1 MSSTSMPDAS
11 SKLPVAVVGG
21 GLAGLAAAWKLK
33 SLGVPAVG
41 FEASARLGGLIQT
54 ERWEDSV
61 YEHGPDG
68 FLLRRPQAKEL
79 CDALGVPLQPLSP
92 LPQNIYIASRR
103 GIFPLPK
110 GLGLLVPTDWLS
122 FFTSPLLSPLGRLR
136 LALEPWLGKRPPTS
150 SVTDE
155 SLASFIRRRFG
166 REAYETL
173 AEPLLGGVWNTDPE
187 ILSLRASFPHY
198 ADLEQSAG
206 SVLRGLGRSQALPVE
221 GGGLASPVGGMGTL
235 IEALEQACGGIWQTR
250 ARVRSIQKL
259 PQGFWLDLGSG
270 QGSAV
275 RGVLLALPPRA
286 ASELVQD
293 LSNRAGS
300 LLSDIPSGGI
310 GTLSMTLRAEDFY
323 RPLDAW
329 GVLFTKSSGSLIDGF
344 QWSSSKWGHRSGAD
358 RVVVRAFFGGFK
370 NPGFLDADNV
380 VDAALEALRPW
391 LKASARPLHTA
402 IRRWQTAFPQ
412 IKVGHLERLGEVE
425 ALLPPEISLAG
436 QGYRGVGMPAVIAS
450 AFLAAQKWAA
460 I

>member
-1 MSSTSMPDAS
+1 MPALS

-21 GLAGLAAAWKLK
+21 GLAGLTAAWKLK
-33 SLGVPAVG
+33 TLGVPAVG

-92 LPQNIYIASRR
+92 LPQKIYIASRR

-110 GLGLLVPTDWLS
+110 GLGLLVPTDWPS
-122 FFTSPLLSPLGRLR
+122 FFTSPLLSPAGRLR
-136 LALEPWLGKRPPTS
+136 LALEPWLGKRKSGTAAQ
-150 SVTDE
+150 DE

-166 REAYETL
+166 NEAYETL

-198 ADLEQSAG
+198 ENFEQTDG
-206 SVLRGLGRSQALPVE
+206 SVLRGLGRSHAPPVE

-235 IEALEQACGGIWQTR
+235 IEALEQASEGIWQTR
-250 ARVRSIQKL
+250 VSVKTIQKL
-259 PQGFWLDLGSG
+259 PQGFGLDLSSG
-270 QGSAV
+270 QGIAV
-275 RGVLLALPPRA
+275 RGVILALPPRA
-286 ASELVQD
+286 ASEIVQG
-293 LSNRAGS
+293 LSDRAGS
-300 LLSDIPSGGI
+300 LLSAISSGGI

-329 GVLFTKSSGSLIDGF
+329 GVLFTKNSGSSIDGF
-344 QWSSSKWGHRSGAD
+344 QWSSSKWAHRSGKG

-370 NPGFLDADNV
+370 KPGFLDSENAV
-380 VDAALEALRPW
+380 GAALEALRPW
-391 LKASARPLHTA
+391 LKASAQPLHTA
-402 IRRWQTAFPQ
+402 VRRWQRAFPH
-412 IKVGHLERLGEVE
+412 IEVGHLERLGEIE
-425 ALLPPEISLAG
+425 SLLPPEITLAG

-450 AFLAAQKWAA
+450 AYLAAQKWGTV
-460 I
+460 